1 MPAPKP
7 GAKKDSTNEVPMFDL
22 GEIMT
27 FVTTIHEK
35 GLETESMPEV
45 AKGCGYKHATS
56 TPFYRRMVAGRLFG
70 LLSKTG
76 AELTPRAKDVLKPDS
91 DGAERR
97 ALIDS
102 INSVAFYAETLIQ
115 LSSGKRLVVDLI
127 ANRFSRSLNLT
138 DPCAA
143 ICARAFEGSLK
154 FAGLLAPDGTVLV
167 TPIVTTKDTNRQGST
182 IEQDRDEE
190 DENQAVSESPQTQK
204 HTLYLDKTKSKK
216 FTVIAPLA
224 LSFGEIKRIQ
234 KWIEVTL
241 LIESEEL
248 EQRGPS

>member
-22 GEIMT
+22 GEVIG
-27 FVTTIHEK
+27 FVTMIHQK
-35 GLETESMPEV
+35 GLETEPMPNV

-97 ALIDS
+97 ALVEA
-102 INSVAFYAETLIQ
+102 INSIPVYSETLTR
-115 LSSGKRLVVDLI
+115 LSNGKVLVTGLI
-127 ANRFSRSLNLT
+127 ANGFSRTLNLT
-138 DPCAA
+138 DPCAT
-143 ICARAFEGSLK
+143 ICAKAFEGSLK
-154 FAGLLAPDGTVLV
+154 FASLLAPDGTVSVVPLMSS
-167 TPIVTTKDTNRQGST
+167 KDTSRDGT
-182 IEQDRDEE
+182 ATEQDDN
-190 DENQAVSESPQTQK
+190 DASENQDATDSTQTQK

-216 FTVIAPLA
+216 FTMIAPLA
-224 LSFGEIKRIQ
+224 LTFGEIKRIQ

-241 LIESEEL
+241 LIESEEP
-248 EQRGPS
+248 EQGGSS